1 MDVVNR
7 KYVILNTLNM
17 QDILEKYGITLLNGN
32 MFHCPFH
39 KDTHASSKCY
49 EKTFYC
55 FSCNRT
61 GDFIQFVEYLY
72 HLSFKQAMKKIS
84 DDFNLKLDLRTGYDK
99 NRIMQIEKERQIKR
113 LRKQA
118 EKEYFVKLCKLKNT
132 LNTINSDLQ
141 KKITKDNWE
150 NRVLAISYLQEE
162 IEKLDIFICNRY
174 NLPY

>member
-1 MDVVNR
+1 MYIKKEDIIN
-7 KYVILNTLNM
+7 ILNMETVLN
-17 QDILEKYGITLLNGN
+17 KYGINVSKNN
-32 MFHCPFH
+32 MYHCPFH
-39 KDTHASSKCY
+39 KDKNPSAKCY

-72 HLSFKQAMKKIS
+72 NLSFKQAMKKIS

-118 EKEYFVKLCKLKNT
+118 EEEEYFVKLCKLKDT

-150 NRVLAISYLQEE
+150 NKVLATSYLQEE
-162 IEKLDIFICNRY
+162 IEKLDMFICNRY